1 MKRKRS
7 HFTYDTAPMLKYSRS
22 MFDLS
27 HKHLTSMNVGE
38 LTPFMCEEVY
48 PGDTFKITAHSVI
61 RASSPLL
68 RPTMDNAFIEEYF
81 FYVPSRLCYDKLPN
95 VFGENTESPWANTK
109 EYTIPMIPVSATTGN
124 TVVSKTVADHLGLPI
139 GKLGRPVSILPFR
152 AFAKI
157 WEDWFRDENNVSPM
171 HIQKGDFVTSEN
183 LNTLAWSPSNY
194 TGYLPKVAKFHDM
207 FTSCLPAPQKG
218 DSVKLPLSGD
228 APVLARG
235 DGTNVTSG
243 LGVIWGFNG
252 SLSQQY
258 GSPILESNGS
268 YGTMYASPGVP
279 ANTTKIGAMYPKN
292 LIADLSDV
300 TAATVNDLRLAF
312 QLQKMLERDAR
323 GGTRYVE
330 YLLSHWGVSSP
341 DARLQRS
348 EFLGGK
354 STPLQITQVTQT
366 NGSSETAENNSLGE
380 LGANSLT
387 VARARATKG
396 FVEHGYVIGV
406 ACIRQFHSYQ
416 QGIRKFWTR
425 SQRTDFYDPVFANI
439 GEQPI
444 YKSELYGLDGVAN
457 DSVFGYQEAWIQLRK
472 SPNEITG
479 QMRTGVD
486 GSLDLYHLGDY
497 YQNAPTLNEQF
508 INETS
513 TYFDRVLTVKS
524 TVQDQF
530 IVDFYIQNIA
540 YRRLPTYSVPS
551 LIDHN

>member
-1 MKRKRS
+1 
-7 HFTYDTAPMLKYSRS
+7 

-48 PGDTFKITAHSVI
+48 PGDTFKLTAHSVI

-109 EYTIPMIPVSATTGN
+109 EYTIPMIPVSATSGN

-139 GKLGRPVSILPFR
+139 GKLGRPVSVLPFR

-218 DSVKLPLSGD
+218 DSVKLPLTGD
-228 APVLARG
+228 APVLTRG
-235 DGTNVTSG
+235 DGHDVTSG
-243 LGVIWGFNG
+243 IGVIWGFNG

-258 GSPILESNGS
+258 GTPILESNGS
-268 YGTMYASPGVP
+268 YGTMYASAGSP
-279 ANTTKIGAMYPKN
+279 ASSTKIGAMYPKN

-486 GSLDLYHLGDY
+486 CSLDLYHLGDY
-497 YQNAPTLNEQF
+497 YNNAPTLNEQF

>member
-1 MKRKRS
+1 MRRRKRS
-7 HFTYDTAPMLKYSRS
+7 QFTYDTTPMLKYSRS

-68 RPTMDNAFIEEYF
+68 RPIMDNAFIEEYF
-81 FYVPSRLCYDKLPN
+81 FYVPSRIVDDTFVN
-95 VFGENTESPWANTK
+95 VFGENTKSPWANSQT
-109 EYTIPMIPVSATTGN
+109 YSVPMIPAGQTVS
-124 TVVSKTVADHLGLPI
+124 SKSIADHMGLPI
-139 GKLGRPVSILPFR
+139 GKLARPVSVLPFR

-157 WEDWFRDENNVSPM
+157 WEDWFRDENNVSPQ
-171 HIQKGDFVTSEN
+171 HLQTGEYVSSEA
-183 LNTLAWSPSNY
+183 LNNNAWEPGNY
-194 TGYLPKVAKFHDM
+194 TGKLPKVAKFHDM

-218 DSVKLPLSGD
+218 DSVKLPLTGD
-228 APVLARG
+228 APVIARG
-235 DGTNVTSG
+235 DGHDITSG
-243 LGVIWGFNG
+243 IGVIWGFNG
-252 SLSQQY
+252 TLNQQY
-258 GSPILESNGS
+258 GTPILESNGS
-268 YGTMYASPGVP
+268 YGTLFASAGAP
-279 ANTTKIGAMYPKN
+279 ASSTKIGAMYPKN

-300 TAATVNDLRLAF
+300 SAATVNDLRLAF

-323 GGTRYVE
+323 GGTRFVE
-330 YLLSHWGVSSP
+330 YLLAHWGVSSP
-341 DARLQRS
+341 DGRLQRS

-366 NGSSETAENNSLGE
+366 NGSSETAANNSLGE

-406 ACIRQFHSYQ
+406 ACIRQFHTYQ

-425 SQRTDFYDPVFANI
+425 SERTDFYDPVFANI

-444 YKSELYGLDGVAN
+444 YKTELYGVNATSPE
-457 DSVFGYQEAWIQLRK
+457 SVFGYQEAWIQLRK
-472 SPNEITG
+472 SPNEVTG

-486 GSLDLYHLGDY
+486 GSLDLYHLADY
-497 YQNAPTLNEQF
+497 YTNAPTLNEQF

-524 TVQDQF
+524 DVQDQF